1 MARREMRQVNN
12 RYVSGSLAYDYD
24 YLERE
29 RRRRAEREQRE
40 YAERRAREQAPRPQP
55 RKRVEAQPKHRE
67 RIRVS
72 NVVVLGFVA
81 MAAMAVMLLMN
92 YAQLATISNQVVRE
106 QRTLAALQEEHV
118 RLVARYEKTF
128 DLTAVKEA
136 AERAGMAKPSASQIY
151 YIDLSAPDNVVLY
164 ERGRG
169 TFLDRVKVT
178 VGADVSSVLEYFK

>member
-40 YAERRAREQAPRPQP
+40 YAERRAREQAPRPQT
-55 RKRVEAQPKHRE
+55 RKRVEAQPRHRE

-72 NVVVLGFVA
+72 NVVVLGFIA